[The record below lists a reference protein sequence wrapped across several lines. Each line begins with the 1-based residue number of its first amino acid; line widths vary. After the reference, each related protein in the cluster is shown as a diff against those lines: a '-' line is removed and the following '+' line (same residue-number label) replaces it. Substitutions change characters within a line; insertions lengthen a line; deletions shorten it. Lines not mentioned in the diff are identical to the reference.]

1 MDETGVYVLAGL
13 LALNVWAFLAFG
25 LDKWR
30 SRGKRRRRTS
40 ERRLLTHAVLGGF
53 PGAKL
58 GQHFFRHKTTKQP
71 FARRLNRI
79 GWGQGVLVVGLLGY
93 GVVTGAVPWL

>member
-1 MDETGVYVLAGL
+1 MGETGLLVLSGL

-30 SRGKRRRRTS
+30 SRKKRSRTS
-40 ERRLLTHAVLGGF
+40 ERRLLAHAWLGGF

-58 GQHFFRHKTTKQP
+58 GQHFFRHKVTKQP
-71 FARRLNRI
+71 FARRLNRV
-79 GWGQGVLVVGLLGY
+79 GWTWAVLGGGLAGY
-93 GVVTGAVPWL
+93 GVVAGFVPWP